1 MFLKIFL
8 NRMSEKYINE
18 NNVKNQLME
27 IVRVRVYA
35 VKARLTF
42 I

>member
-1 MFLKIFL
+1 
-8 NRMSEKYINE
+8 MSEKYINE